1 MNRKHFQLF
10 HFLMLTFIAF
20 ALKGCQEFIHDSFDT
35 FQGEI
40 VDREGVPISNLE
52 LSLYSDNSF
61 FFNFPF
67 KGSPPIYTLNTNS
80 RGEFKMVLP
89 SKFIDDT
96 YFLAPSSSSYIF
108 ELEQFD
114 TIVTEPYLIL
124 QGSLRDTNGVI
135 DLGSL
140 TVVNNE

>member
-1 MNRKHFQLF
+1 MTRMISHLL
-10 HFLMLTFIAF
+10 HFLILTFIAF

-67 KGSPPIYTLNTNS
+67 QGSAPIYTLKTNS
-80 RGEFKMVLP
+80 QGEFKMVLP
-89 SKFIDDT
+89 SKFMDDS
-96 YFLAPSSSSYIF
+96 YFLAASSSSYIF

-114 TIVTEPYLIL
+114 TLVTQPYLIL

-140 TVVNNE
+140 TVVKNE